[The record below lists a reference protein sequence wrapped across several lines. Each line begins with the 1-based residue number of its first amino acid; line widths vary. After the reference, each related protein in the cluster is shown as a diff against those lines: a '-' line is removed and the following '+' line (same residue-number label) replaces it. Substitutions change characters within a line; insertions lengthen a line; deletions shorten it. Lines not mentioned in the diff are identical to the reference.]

1 MQKFE
6 KINRVSGTI
15 EYKGDKSISHRAVIF
30 ACMADGIS
38 KISNLSGSEDV
49 NSTAGIFKSLGCEIN
64 NEGKD
69 LIIKGRGYKGFK
81 ATSSYLDAGNSGTTA
96 RLLSG
101 LLMNQNFSSTM
112 IGDES
117 LSQRPMK
124 RIIEPLR
131 QMGGNFFPTDEN
143 TLPMRIEPSNNIAPI
158 NYVLPIPSA
167 QIKSAIV
174 LSALHLDEPST
185 IIENLPSRNH
195 TELML
200 NLRVEQKDSQNIITA
215 SKKNYPNPFEIFVP
229 GDISSAAFFIVL
241 TLLSKDSE
249 LTINNVSL
257 NPQRAYYV
265 ELLKQMGA
273 DIEIQPVKS
282 SLGEPI
288 GNLIVRSSKLKN
300 ITIPASA
307 IPLIIDELPI
317 LTICGLMAEGD
328 FEFLHAAELRVKESD
343 RISAMVKNLR
353 ALGVEVEEFPDGLHI
368 VKSENQLNE
377 SPVFDSFGDH
387 RIAMSFGILSL
398 ILESGGS
405 INNFECVNISNPDFV
420 KQIQGIVK

>member
-257 NPQRAYYV
+257 NPQRACYV

-307 IPLIIDELPI
+307 IPLIIDELPV

>member
-265 ELLKQMGA
+265 ELLKQLGA

>member
-200 NLRVEQKDSQNIITA
+200 NLHVEQKDSQNIITA

-265 ELLKQMGA
+265 ELLKQLGA

>member
-307 IPLIIDELPI
+307 IPLIIDELPV

>member
-257 NPQRAYYV
+257 NPQRACYV